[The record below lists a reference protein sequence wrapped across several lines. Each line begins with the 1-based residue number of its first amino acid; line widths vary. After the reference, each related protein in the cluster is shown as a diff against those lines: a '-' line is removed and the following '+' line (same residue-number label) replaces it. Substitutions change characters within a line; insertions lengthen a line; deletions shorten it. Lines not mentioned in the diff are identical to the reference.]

1 MTSMNFLEI
10 RLCMFMTENIIDNNT
25 VHGIQD
31 LLNVPGLHK
40 CFDFRKGAINSE
52 KSPAH

>member
-1 MTSMNFLEI
+1 
-10 RLCMFMTENIIDNNT
+10 MFMTENIIDNNT

-31 LLNVPGLHK
+31 LLNIPGLHK